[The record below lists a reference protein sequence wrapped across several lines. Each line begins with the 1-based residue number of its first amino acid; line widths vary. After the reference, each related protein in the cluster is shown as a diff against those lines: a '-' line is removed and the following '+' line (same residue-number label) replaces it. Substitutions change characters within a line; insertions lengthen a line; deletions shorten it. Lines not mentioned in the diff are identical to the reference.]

1 MSELETE
8 PTEPKELSFLDH
20 LEELRWRVVK
30 GLLGTIVA
38 VVLCTYFSDWLVND
52 VVLGPIQ
59 RTNPPLKLINT
70 VPYGQVTLYMMI
82 VLVASLIVSS
92 PWLLYQIW
100 MFVVPALY
108 SRERKYFS
116 GVVFFTTFCFLGGVA
131 FAYFL
136 MLPYMLSFF
145 ASFGSPQIQNLI
157 SVNEYMSFVLQM
169 VLLSGLIFELPMISY
184 FLSKFGILTP
194 AFMRHYRRHS
204 IVVILILAAI
214 LTPTTDAVTMA
225 VFSAPMLILY
235 EVSIWI
241 SAAVHRKKE
250 AIS

>member
-1 MSELETE
+1 M
-8 PTEPKELSFLDH
+8 KSF
-20 LEELRWRVVK
+20 V
-30 GLLGTIVA
+30 
-38 VVLCTYFSDWLVND
+38 SDW
-52 VVLGPIQ
+52 
-59 RTNPPLKLINT
+59 KLF
-70 VPYGQVTLYMMI
+70 L
-82 VLVASLIVSS
+82 SD
-92 PWLLYQIW
+92 
-100 MFVVPALY
+100 
-108 SRERKYFS
+108 RKNAM
-116 GVVFFTTFCFLGGVA
+116 V
-131 FAYFL
+131 
-136 MLPYMLSFF
+136 FF